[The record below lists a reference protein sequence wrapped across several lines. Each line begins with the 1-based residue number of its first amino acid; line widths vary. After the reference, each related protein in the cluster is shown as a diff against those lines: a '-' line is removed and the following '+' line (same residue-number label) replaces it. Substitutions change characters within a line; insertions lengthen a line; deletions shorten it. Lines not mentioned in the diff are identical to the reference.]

1 MPPCVAL
8 GSFFSNF
15 ILSNNKTKPCMK
27 RALIFLSIILFHV
40 SFSAAQTVLADFED
54 QTAGQLKINKDYTG
68 TLFSVKPRIME
79 NPSKSG
85 LNTSN
90 YCVGATNKA
99 DADWYKNFLILDLL
113 TPVTITDQNRVLTL
127 LAYRS
132 IQPKEM
138 RIGFNTHEESG
149 QLYQGTLS
157 NDATWERISVDL
169 GERFYGQTLRSIYII
184 LSCNWSDPRSG
195 WGEAT
200 YCFDNIT
207 LGAGEALPN
216 AQVSVNPAVQYQTIS
231 DFGAS
236 DCWTADFVG
245 RYFSDTQKKNAAQW
259 LFSQETDTDGNP
271 LGIGLSCWRVN
282 IGAGSSTQGA
292 ASNIDD
298 ETRRADCFINADGTY
313 DWSRQQ
319 GQQWFMQQAKHY
331 GVDHFLLFSN
341 SAPIYY
347 TKNGKANA
355 GGQNISCNLKD
366 DCYDDFAEFLAT
378 TTEHFAGEGY
388 NITYVDPVNE
398 PRFDWKDG
406 QEGSPWENTN
416 IARLARELDKSIAK
430 RHLTTKIL
438 IPEASSWDL
447 LYSGSGRASKQI
459 EAFFNPNNTSTYVGD
474 LPSMGKVVAG
484 HSYWTFANNAD
495 LQNIR
500 QSVADAAAKY
510 NLEVMQTEWSMLD
523 AAPSTSAGFPASYEA
538 ATRMDIALYMGKLI
552 HCDLTFAGASAW
564 SYWTAMAQE
573 KYSQKNRFYLIR
585 INAQGDTGDES
596 YGDIKQ
602 GGTLTADKNLWVLGQ
617 YSRFIRPGY
626 RRIAIDGANEMNA
639 LLGSAWLSP
648 DGRQLVCVFV
658 NMSRSMR
665 RIDLSSAEGTLAGA
679 RQYVTDSS
687 NDLQRLKGTVDLS
700 AVELSPRSVTT
711 LVVDINGL
719 ADIASPSMQA
729 AAPVSSLYD
738 LQGRPASEG
747 AKGVYLK
754 NGKKIIK

>member
-1 MPPCVAL
+1 
-8 GSFFSNF
+8 
-15 ILSNNKTKPCMK
+15 MK
-27 RALIFLSIILFHV
+27 RAILFLYIILSHA

-79 NPSKSG
+79 NPSKNG

-157 NDATWERISVDL
+157 GDATWERISVDM

-200 YCFDNIT
+200 YCFDDIT
-207 LGAGEALPN
+207 LGADEALPN
-216 AQVSVNPAVQYQTIS
+216 AQVTVNPSVRFQTIS

-245 RYFSDTQKKNAAQW
+245 RFFSDTQKENAARW
-259 LFSQETDTDGNP
+259 LFSQETDSDGNP

-292 ASNIDD
+292 ASNIAD
-298 ETRRADCFINADGTY
+298 ETRRSDCFVNADGTY

-319 GQQWFMQQAKHY
+319 GQQWFMQQAKQY

-341 SAPIYY
+341 SPPIYY
-347 TKNGKANA
+347 TKNGMANA

-378 TTEHFAGEGY
+378 TTEHFATQGY

-406 QEGSPWENTN
+406 QEGTPWENTN
-416 IARLARELDKSIAK
+416 IAWLARELDKSIAK
-430 RHLTTKIL
+430 RHLTAKIL

-459 EAFFNPNNTSTYVGD
+459 EAFFNPSNTSTYVGD

-500 QSVADAAAKY
+500 QNVADEAAKY
-510 NLEVMQTEWSMLD
+510 GLEVMQTEWSMLD
-523 AAPSTSAGFPASYEA
+523 AAPSVAAGFPATYEA
-538 ATRMDIALYMGKLI
+538 ATHMDIALYMGKLI

-573 KYSQKNRFYLIR
+573 MYGQKNRFYLIR

-626 RRIAIDGANEMNA
+626 KRVEMEGASELNG
-639 LLGSAWLSP
+639 LLGSAFLSP
-648 DGRQLVCVFV
+648 DGQQLVCVFV

-665 RIDLSSAEGTLAGA
+665 RIDLSTTDGLVGSV
-679 RQYVTDSS
+679 RKYVTDSN
-687 NDLQRLKGTVDLS
+687 NDLHFDAGSQELS
-700 AVELSPRSVTT
+700 ALELSPRSVTT
-711 LVVDINGL
+711 FVVEVGGL
-719 ADIASPSMQA
+719 SAIMPPAHRPA
-729 AAPVSSLYD
+729 AASHAVYD
-738 LQGRPASEG
+738 LLGRPSAAQQPG
-747 AKGVYLK
+747 IYLCD
-754 NGKKIIK
+754 GKKYGVR